1 MFYGALLLTG
11 ANLVLRLAGM
21 SFQVYLSGRIGAAGV
36 GLLQLVLSV
45 RMLAFTLGSSGAR
58 TCALYL
64 SAEALGR
71 RRSVRPALSGCIRY
85 CLLFGLPTAAG
96 LWVLTPRI
104 AGGWIGDPAAESAL
118 RAFALFL
125 PVSCLNGVMT
135 GLFTAAGRLR
145 ALVAVEF
152 LEQGCAIAVTFALLA
167 RWGGGEGERA
177 CLSVALGSSAA
188 GALSLGTLWLL
199 RQEGASQGREDR
211 PPWRRVFGLS
221 LPVGLADD
229 LRAGLSTVENLI
241 IPRRLALYAGT
252 VNAMADYGVLHGM
265 VFPVLMFPTAILA
278 SLADLLVAEFS
289 RCARRPGQ
297 IRVRYL
303 VRQGLRVSW
312 LFGVCAAGTIFAA
325 ARPLGELLYHSE
337 AAGACLRLYA
347 PLVPILYLDIVVD
360 AMCKGLGQQSANAR
374 YNLLTNL
381 LDVILLWLL
390 LPRFGMGGYYC
401 SFAVS
406 HLINFALSLRRLGQ
420 SAGFRFTPGPAV
432 KASLCGAAA
441 ALPVFLLRP
450 QAGIPGAAVPA
461 GCYLLALFSLWLLFR
476 VVGPRDGRW
485 LLGLLWGG
493 GPCWDPPS
501 ASSSGRRLSSR
512 KAAEEDH

>member
-11 ANLVLRLAGM
+11 ANLALRLAGM

-45 RMLAFTLGSSGAR
+45 RMLAFTLGSAGAR

-71 RRSVRPALSGCIRY
+71 RRSVRPALRGCVWY
-85 CLLFGLPTAAG
+85 CLLFALPTAAG
-96 LWVLTPRI
+96 LWGLTPRI
-104 AGGWIGDPAAESAL
+104 AGGWIGDEAAESAL

-145 ALVAVEF
+145 TLVAVEF
-152 LEQGCAIAVTFALLA
+152 LEQGCSIAVTFALLSCWA
-167 RWGGGEGERA
+167 DGDPAKA

-188 GALSLGTLWLL
+188 GALSLGCLWLL
-199 RQEGASQGREDR
+199 RQEGSPQGREGR
-211 PPWRRVFGLS
+211 PPWRRVWGLA

-229 LRAGLSTVENLI
+229 LRAGLNTIENLI

-265 VFPVLMFPTAILA
+265 VFPVLMIPAAILA

-289 RCARRPGQ
+289 RCSQRRGQ
-297 IRVRYL
+297 VRVRYL
-303 VRQGLRVSW
+303 ARQGLRVSW
-312 LFGVCAAGTIFAA
+312 LFGVCAGGAVFAA
-325 ARPLGELLYHSE
+325 ARPLGNLLYRSG

-381 LDVILLWLL
+381 MDVALLWLL
-390 LPRFGMGGYYC
+390 LPRFGMGGYYF
-401 SFAVS
+401 SFAAS
-406 HLINFALSLRRLGQ
+406 HLVNFGLSLRRLGR
-420 SAGFRFTPGPAV
+420 SAGLRFSPGPAV
-432 KASLCGAAA
+432 KSALCGAAA
-441 ALPVFLLRP
+441 TLPVFLLRP
-450 QAGIPGAAVPA
+450 QEGTAGVLVPT
-461 GCYLLALFSLWLLFR
+461 GCYLLALGSLWLLLR
-476 VVGPRDGRW
+476 VVGWKDVLWLRG
-485 LLGLLWGG
+485 LLGG
-493 GPCWDPPS
+493 
-501 ASSSGRRLSSR
+501 GRRTGN
-512 KAAEEDH
+512 

>member
-1 MFYGALLLTG
+1 MKKGSTMFYGALLLTG
-11 ANLVLRLAGM
+11 ANLALRLAGM
-21 SFQVYLSGRIGAAGV
+21 SFQVCLSGRLGAAGV
-36 GLLQLVLSV
+36 GLLQLILSV

-71 RRSVRPALSGCIRY
+71 RRSVRPALSGSIRY
-85 CLLFGLPTAAG
+85 CLLFALPAGAG

-104 AGGWIGDPAAESAL
+104 AGGWIGDAAAESAL

-145 ALVAVEF
+145 TLVAVEF
-152 LEQGCAIAVTFALLA
+152 LEQGCAMAATFALLA
-167 RWGGGEGERA
+167 RWAGEDPSRA

-188 GALSLGTLWLL
+188 SALSLGALWLL
-199 RQEGASQGREDR
+199 RREGSPLGREDR

-229 LRAGLSTVENLI
+229 LRAGLNTVENLI
-241 IPRRLALYAGT
+241 IPRRLALCAGT

-265 VFPVLMFPTAILA
+265 VFPVLMFPAAILA

-289 RCARRPGQ
+289 RCARRPGRV
-297 IRVRYL
+297 RVRYL
-303 VRQGLRVSW
+303 ARQGLRVSW
-312 LFGVCAAGTIFAA
+312 LFGLAAGGILFLA
-325 ARPLGELLYHSE
+325 ARPLGDLLYHSR

-381 LDVILLWLL
+381 MDVALLWLL
-390 LPRFGMGGYYC
+390 LPRFGMGGYYF
-401 SFAVS
+401 SFAAS
-406 HLINFALSLRRLGQ
+406 HLVNFGLSLRRLGR
-420 SAGFRFTPGPAV
+420 SVELGPLGPLVRGPGRRD
-432 KASLCGAAA
+432 L
-441 ALPVFLLRP
+441 
-450 QAGIPGAAVPA
+450 
-461 GCYLLALFSLWLLFR
+461 LWLR
-476 VVGPRDGRW
+476 G
-485 LLGLLWGG
+485 LLGGG
-493 GPCWDPPS
+493 
-501 ASSSGRRLSSR
+501 R
-512 KAAEEDH
+512 KAGD

>member
-71 RRSVRPALSGCIRY
+71 RRSVRPALWGCIGY
-85 CLLFGLPTAAG
+85 CLLFALPVAGG

-104 AGGWIGDPAAESAL
+104 AGSWIGDPRAESAL
-118 RAFALFL
+118 RVFALFL
-125 PVSCLNGVMT
+125 PVGCLNGVMT
-135 GLFTAAGRLR
+135 GLFTAAGRLGT
-145 ALVAVEF
+145 LVAVEF
-152 LEQGCAIAVTFALLA
+152 LEQGCAIAVTFALLSRWAGGDTA
-167 RWGGGEGERA
+167 RS

-188 GALSLGTLWLL
+188 AALSLGALWVL
-199 RQEGASQGREDR
+199 RREEAPQGRRGR

-229 LRAGLSTVENLI
+229 LRAGLNTVENLI

-297 IRVRYL
+297 VRVRYL
-303 VRQGLRVSW
+303 ARQGLRVSW
-312 LFGVCAAGTIFAA
+312 LFGLCAGGAIFAA
-325 ARPLGELLYHSE
+325 AHPLGNLLYRSE
-337 AAGACLRLYA
+337 TAGACLRLYA

-374 YNLLTNL
+374 YNFLTNL
-381 LDVILLWLL
+381 LDVVLLWLL
-390 LPRFGMGGYYC
+390 LPRFGMGGYYF
-401 SFAVS
+401 SFAAS
-406 HLINFALSLRRLGQ
+406 HLVNFALSLRRLGQ
-420 SAGFRFTPGPAV
+420 SAGLRFSPGPAV
-432 KASLCGAAA
+432 KSALCGAIA

-450 QAGIPGAAVPA
+450 QDGTAGALVPM
-461 GCYLLALFSLWLLFR
+461 GCYLLALGSLWLLFR
-476 VVGPRDGRW
+476 VVGWRDVLWLQG
-485 LLGLLWGG
+485 LLG
-493 GPCWDPPS
+493 
-501 ASSSGRRLSSR
+501 ARRKR
-512 KAAEEDH
+512 GD

>member
-21 SFQVYLSGRIGAAGV
+21 SFQVYLSGRVGAAGV
-36 GLLQLVLSV
+36 GLLQLILSV
-45 RMLAFTLGSSGAR
+45 RALAFTLGSAGAR

-85 CLLFGLPTAAG
+85 CLLFALPTAAG

-104 AGGWIGDPAAESAL
+104 AGGWIGDAAGEAAL

-145 ALVAVEF
+145 TLVAVEF
-152 LEQGCAIAVTFALLA
+152 WEQGCAIAVTFTLLS
-167 RWGGGEGERA
+167 RWAGGDVERA
-177 CLSVALGSSAA
+177 CLSVALGSSLA
-188 GALSLGTLWLL
+188 GALSLAALWGL
-199 RQEGASQGREDR
+199 RREGSPQGRGER
-211 PPWRRVFGLS
+211 PPWRRVFGLA

-229 LRAGLSTVENLI
+229 LRAGLNTVENLI
-241 IPRRLALYAGT
+241 IPRRLALFAGT

-289 RCARRPGQ
+289 RCSQHRGQ
-297 IRVRYL
+297 VRVRYL
-303 VRQGLRVSW
+303 ARQGLRVSW
-312 LFGVCAAGTIFAA
+312 LFGICAGGAVFAA
-325 ARPLGELLYHSE
+325 ARPLGTLLYRSE

-381 LDVILLWLL
+381 LDVALLWLL
-390 LPRFGMGGYYC
+390 LPRFGMGGYYF
-401 SFAVS
+401 SFAAS
-406 HLINFALSLRRLGQ
+406 HLVNFALSLRRLGR
-420 SAGFRFTPGPAV
+420 SAGLRFSPGPAV
-432 KASLCGAAA
+432 RSALCGAAA

-450 QAGIPGAAVPA
+450 QPGAAGALVPM
-461 GCYLLALFSLWLLFR
+461 GCYLLALGSLWLAFR
-476 VVGPRDGRW
+476 VVGRKDALWLRG
-485 LLGLLWGG
+485 LLGAGG
-493 GPCWDPPS
+493 RPRPKIS
-501 ASSSGRRLSSR
+501 LR
-512 KAAEEDH
+512 

>member
-11 ANLVLRLAGM
+11 ANLVLRLAAM
-21 SFQVYLSGRIGAAGV
+21 SFQVYLSGRMGAAGV

-45 RMLAFTLGSSGAR
+45 RALAFTLGSAGAR

-71 RRSVRPALSGCIRY
+71 RRSVRPALRGCIWY
-85 CLLFGLPTAAG
+85 CLLFALPAAAE
-96 LWVLTPRI
+96 LWLFAPR
-104 AGGWIGDPAAESAL
+104 AAAGWIGDGAAESAL

-125 PVSCLNGVMT
+125 PAACLNGVMT

-145 ALVAVEF
+145 TLVAVEF
-152 LEQGCAIAVTFALLA
+152 LEQGCAMAVTFALLL
-167 RWGGGEGERA
+167 RWAGGDAERA

-188 GALSLGTLWLL
+188 GALSLGILWLL
-199 RQEGASQGREDR
+199 RREGSPQGRGDR
-211 PPWRRVFGLS
+211 PPWRRVFRMG

-241 IPRRLALYAGT
+241 IPRRLALFAGT

-289 RCARRPGQ
+289 RCARRPGRV
-297 IRVRYL
+297 RVRYL
-303 VRQGLRVSW
+303 ARQGLRVSW
-312 LFGVCAAGTIFAA
+312 LFGVCAGGAVFAA
-325 ARPLGELLYHSE
+325 ARPLGRLLYRSE

-347 PLVPILYLDIVVD
+347 PLVPVLYLDIVVD

-381 LDVILLWLL
+381 LDVVLLWLL
-390 LPRFGMGGYYC
+390 LPRFGMGGYYF
-401 SFAVS
+401 SFAAS
-406 HLINFALSLRRLGQ
+406 HLVNFALSLRRLGR
-420 SAGFRFTPGPAV
+420 SAGLRFSPGPA
-432 KASLCGAAA
+432 ARAALCGAAA
-441 ALPVFLLRP
+441 ALPAFLLRP
-450 QAGIPGAAVPA
+450 QAGTAGVLVPM
-461 GCYLLALFSLWLLFR
+461 GCYLLALGSLWLLFR
-476 VVGPRDGRW
+476 VVGWRDVLWLRG
-485 LLGLLWGG
+485 LLGGG
-493 GPCWDPPS
+493 
-501 ASSSGRRLSSR
+501 R
-512 KAAEEDH
+512 KTGD

>member
-1 MFYGALLLTG
+1 MFYGTLLLTG
-11 ANLVLRLAGM
+11 ANLLLRLAGM

-45 RMLAFTLGSSGAR
+45 RMLAFTLGSAGAR

-64 SAEALGR
+64 CADALGR
-71 RRSVRPALSGCIRY
+71 RRSVRPALRGCVWY
-85 CLLFGLPTAAG
+85 CLLFALPAAVG
-96 LWVLTPRI
+96 LWALAPRI
-104 AGGWIGDPAAESAL
+104 AEGWIGDAAGEAAL

-145 ALVAVEF
+145 TLVAVEF

-167 RWGGGEGERA
+167 RWAGGDAARA

-188 GALSLGTLWLL
+188 GALSLGALWAL
-199 RQEGASQGREDR
+199 RREGASPGRGDR
-211 PPWRRVFGLS
+211 PPWRRVLS
-221 LPVGLADD
+221 LALPVGLADD

-241 IPRRLALYAGT
+241 IPRRLALCAGT

-289 RCARRPGQ
+289 RCANHPGRV
-297 IRVRYL
+297 RVRYL
-303 VRQGLRVSW
+303 ARQGLRVSW
-312 LFGVCAAGTIFAA
+312 LFGVCAGGAVFAA

-381 LDVILLWLL
+381 LDVVLLWLL
-390 LPRFGMGGYYC
+390 LPRFGMGGYYF
-401 SFAVS
+401 SFAAS
-406 HLINFALSLRRLGQ
+406 HLVNFALSFHRLGR
-420 SAGFRFTPGPAV
+420 SVELGPP
-432 KASLCGAAA
+432 ASLFRGLGAGD
-441 ALPVFLLRP
+441 L
-450 QAGIPGAAVPA
+450 
-461 GCYLLALFSLWLLFR
+461 
-476 VVGPRDGRW
+476 RW
-485 LLGLLWGG
+485 LRGLLWGG
-493 GPCWDPPS
+493 S
-501 ASSSGRRLSSR
+501 ARG
-512 KAAEEDH
+512 D

>member
-11 ANLVLRLAGM
+11 ANLALRLAGM

-45 RMLAFTLGSSGAR
+45 RMLAFTLGSAGAR

-71 RRSVRPALSGCIRY
+71 RRSVRPALSGCVRY
-85 CLLFGLPTAAG
+85 CLLFALPAAAG

-104 AGGWIGDPAAESAL
+104 AGGWIGNRATEAAL

-145 ALVAVEF
+145 TLVAVEF
-152 LEQGCAIAVTFALLA
+152 LEQGCAIAVTFVLLS
-167 RWGGGEGERA
+167 RWAGGDAERA
-177 CLSVALGSSAA
+177 CLSVALGSSLA
-188 GALSLGTLWLL
+188 GALSLGALWVL
-199 RQEGASQGREDR
+199 RQEGASQGRTDR
-211 PPWRRVFGLS
+211 PPWRRVFGLA

-229 LRAGLSTVENLI
+229 LRAGLNTIENLI
-241 IPRRLALYAGT
+241 IPRRLALFAGT

-289 RCARRPGQ
+289 RCSQRRGQ
-297 IRVRYL
+297 VRVRYL
-303 VRQGLRVSW
+303 ARQGLRVSW
-312 LFGVCAAGTIFAA
+312 LFGICAGGAVFAA
-325 ARPLGELLYHSE
+325 ARPLGQLLYRSE

-381 LDVILLWLL
+381 MDVVLLWLL
-390 LPRFGMGGYYC
+390 LPRFGMGGYYF
-401 SFAVS
+401 SFAAS
-406 HLINFALSLRRLGQ
+406 HLVNFSLSLRRLGR
-420 SAGFRFTPGPAV
+420 SAGLRFSPGPAV
-432 KASLCGAAA
+432 KSAFCGAVA

-450 QAGIPGAAVPA
+450 QAGAAGALLPM
-461 GCYLLALFSLWLLFR
+461 GCYLLALASLWLLFR
-476 VVGPRDGRW
+476 VVGWKDVLW
-485 LLGLLWGG
+485 LLGLLG
-493 GPCWDPPS
+493 
-501 ASSSGRRLSSR
+501 AGRNRR
-512 KAAEEDH
+512 D

>member
-45 RMLAFTLGSSGAR
+45 RMLAFTLGSAGAR
-58 TCALYL
+58 TCSLYL
-64 SAEALGR
+64 SAEARGR
-71 RRSVRPALSGCIRY
+71 WRSVRPALSGCMGY
-85 CLLFGLPTAAG
+85 CALFSLAAAAG
-96 LWVLTPRI
+96 LWVLAPRI
-104 AGGWIGDPAAESAL
+104 AGGWIGDAAGEPAL

-125 PVSCLNGVMT
+125 PVGCLNGVMT

-145 ALVAVEF
+145 TLVAVEF
-152 LEQGCAIAVTFALLA
+152 LEQGCAIAATFALLTGWA
-167 RWGGGEGERA
+167 GDDSARA

-188 GALSLGTLWLL
+188 SAASLGALWLL
-199 RQEGASQGREDR
+199 RREGPAPGRGDR
-211 PPWRRVFGLS
+211 PPWRRVVRLA

-241 IPRRLALYAGT
+241 IPRRLALFAGT

-289 RCARRPGQ
+289 RCARRPGRV
-297 IRVRYL
+297 RVRYL
-303 VRQGLRVSW
+303 ARQGLRVSW
-312 LFGVCAAGTIFAA
+312 LFGLCAGGILFAS
-325 ARPLGELLYHSE
+325 ARPLGELLYHSA

-347 PLVPILYLDIVVD
+347 PLVPMLYLDIVVD

-381 LDVILLWLL
+381 MDVALLWLL
-390 LPRFGMGGYYC
+390 LPRFGMGGYYF
-401 SFAVS
+401 SFAAS
-406 HLINFALSLRRLGQ
+406 HLVNFGLSLRRLGR
-420 SAGFRFTPGPAV
+420 SAGLRLSPGPAV
-432 KASLCGAAA
+432 KAALCAATAGA
-441 ALPVFLLRP
+441 PVFLLRP
-450 QAGIPGAAVPA
+450 QAGAAGALVPA
-461 GCYLLALFSLWLLFR
+461 GCYLLALGSLWLLLR
-476 VVGPRDGRW
+476 VVGRKDVLWLRG
-485 LLGLLWGG
+485 LLGGG
-493 GPCWDPPS
+493 G
-501 ASSSGRRLSSR
+501 
-512 KAAEEDH
+512 KAGD